1 VWSVASS
8 VRFVLNTDWVWL
20 LVSVATLY
28 LLGVVRV
35 GTQDWPAAR
44 TTYFLGG
51 IASLFVAF
59 VSPLDNYDVVS
70 LLAHMTQHLI
80 LIFVAAPLLA
90 FGAPVDL
97 LLKAAPRP
105 VRAAARTLLGSKT
118 VRTITNPPVAW
129 SLFLVAVVATHVPI
143 FYNDALT
150 EDLTHNLE
158 HGLYLIGGFLF
169 WCQIAGT
176 APASGRMTPS
186 GRMLYLG
193 LAVLVLLAIGM
204 PVLLDRDAIYSYYA
218 ALPRP
223 WGGRAAL
230 LAQHRAA
237 LIFFT
242 AAIGVVAVFDRA
254 HRRSLQ
260 EAT

>member
-1 VWSVASS
+1 VSRLTSS
-8 VRFVLNTDWVWL
+8 VPFVLNADWVWL
-20 LVSVATLY
+20 LVGAGLLY
-28 LLGVVRV
+28 QVGVLRV
-35 GTQDWPAAR
+35 GVRRWPPAR
-44 TTYFLGG
+44 TAYFVGG
-51 IASLFVAF
+51 IASLVVAF

-97 LLKAAPRP
+97 LLKAAPPP
-105 VRAAARTLLGSKT
+105 VQAAARTVLRTKA
-118 VRTITNPPVAW
+118 VRIITNPPVAW

-150 EDLTHNLE
+150 EDLTHNVE
-158 HGLYLIGGFLF
+158 HAVYLAGGFLF

-176 APASGRMTPS
+176 APASQRMTPS
-186 GRMLYLG
+186 GRMLYVL
-193 LAVLVLLAIGM
+193 LAVVVLLAIGM
-204 PVLLDRDAIYSYYA
+204 PVLLDRDPIYSYYA
-218 ALPRP
+218 TLPRP

-242 AAIGVVAVFDRA
+242 AALGMVAVFDHA
-254 HRRSLQ
+254 HRRSIR